1 MTSLERVWTA
11 LEHREPDHVPY
22 DCCGTTVTSLSIVA
36 FQRAMQYRGYPDTY
50 DETEMADVIS
60 QIVNP
65 PEENLLLLES
75 DTRRIGA
82 LRVFDLP
89 KRLRN
94 QGEVAI
100 IQDQYGCVWK
110 MEEGKDLYF
119 NQIDAPFTRCASI
132 EEMVATFRMPDL
144 SQRREEFFSLFDAQ
158 VRKAS
163 TGTAFIVDRVC
174 AGLTEM
180 FFRFRGYEQGLIDMM
195 ENPKEVRDIL
205 ERIADY
211 KIQYWDI
218 VGDYIELRDMEDSVL
233 VASECDDLGTQ
244 QSLLVSPSELSDIVF
259 PPMRRYLEWMKK
271 KLPGCR
277 IFFHCDGSIRSI
289 IPDLIEMG
297 IDILNPI
304 QYSAAGMDLKEL
316 KRDFGKELVFWGAGI
331 DTQETLVKGPVQKI
345 RDEVRGNIET
355 LAPGG
360 GYVFAPIHNVQADVP
375 PEHFWA
381 MWEAWKEFG
390 KYR

>member
-1 MTSLERVWTA
+1 MNSAERVRTT
-11 LEHREPDHVPY
+11 LEHREPDRVPY
-22 DCCGTTVTSLSIVA
+22 DCCGTTVTSFAILA
-36 FQRAMQYRGYPDTY
+36 FQRAMRYRGYPDTY
-50 DETEMADVIS
+50 DETEIPDVIS
-60 QIVNP
+60 QIVTP
-65 PEENLLLLES
+65 PEESLLLLES
-75 DTRRIGA
+75 DLRRIGA

-89 KRLRN
+89 MRLRK
-94 QGEVAI
+94 QEKETI

-119 NQIDAPFTRCASI
+119 NQIEVPFARCTSI
-132 EEMVATFRMPDL
+132 EEMVETFQMPDL
-144 SQRREEFFSLFDAQ
+144 SPRRERFFCLFDTQ
-158 VRKAS
+158 VKKAS
-163 TGTAFIVDRVC
+163 AGVGFIVDRVC

-180 FFRFRGYEQGLIDMM
+180 FFRFRGYEQGLIDMI
-195 ENPKEVRDIL
+195 ESPQKSREIL

-218 VGDYIELRDMEDSVL
+218 VGDYLELRNMTDSVL

-244 QSLLVSPSELSDIVF
+244 QSLLVSPAMLAEIVF
-259 PPMRRYLEWMKK
+259 PPMQRYLGWMKK
-271 KLPGCR
+271 RLPGCR

-297 IDILNPI
+297 IDILNPV

-345 RDEVRGNIET
+345 RDEVRRNIET

-360 GYVFAPIHNVQADVP
+360 RVCLCSHP
-375 PEHFWA
+375 
-381 MWEAWKEFG
+381 
-390 KYR
+390 